1 MKNNVILIG
10 IIALIIG
17 LGAGFFG
24 GMQYQSSKQTTV
36 ASQYGSGQFGNGQ
49 YGPGGM
55 VRNGNGQA
63 RNRNGGGV
71 GQIISMDANS
81 ITVKLANGSTRI
93 ILLSDSTSI
102 EQTTSASRTD
112 LKVGDN
118 VLVIGQA
125 NSDGSVT
132 AKNIQINPL
141 QRNPSGTPTGNTSR

>member
-1 MKNNVILIG
+1 MKSNVTLIA
-10 IIALIIG
+10 IITLIVG
-17 LGAGFFG
+17 LAAGFFG
-24 GMQYQSSKQTTV
+24 GIQYQSSKQATT
-36 ASQYGSGQFGNGQ
+36 ANQYGSGQFGNGQ
-49 YGPGGM
+49 YGPGRM
-55 VRNGNGQA
+55 MRNGNGQVL
-63 RNRNGGGV
+63 NRNGGGV

-93 ILLSDSTSI
+93 VLLSDSTNI

-112 LKVGDN
+112 LKVGDD

-141 QRNPSGTPTGNTSR
+141 RRNPSGTPTGNISR